1 MKYLV
6 IGQDFGCS
14 NFETPIFYCYK
25 DADNVETLL
34 KDVIT
39 ELFCDDLPEDFDINI
54 GIDEMKKVL
63 GDIDFFTDN
72 DVEIE
77 IFSIVQ
83 IEPYEIVYNTFE
95 KRDKIYQ

>member
-14 NFETPIFYCYK
+14 NFESPIFYCYK

-34 KDVIT
+34 KDVIS
-39 ELFCDDLPEDFDINI
+39 ELFCDDLPEGFDINI
-54 GIDEMKKVL
+54 GVDELKKVL
-63 GDIDFFTDN
+63 SHIDFFIEN

-77 IFSIVQ
+77 IYSIAQ

-95 KRDKIYQ
+95 LRNKIHQ